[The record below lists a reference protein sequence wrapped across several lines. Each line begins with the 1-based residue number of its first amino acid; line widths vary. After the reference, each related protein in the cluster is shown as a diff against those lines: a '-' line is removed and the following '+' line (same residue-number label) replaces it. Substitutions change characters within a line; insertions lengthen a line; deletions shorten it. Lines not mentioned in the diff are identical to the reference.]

1 MAEILFSDKP
11 FLLPKQTGPA
21 GYTGELSDG
30 IARLPGEPETWYR
43 RYTVYRLLG
52 PARTLNTAFYK
63 ECGIIAVDEITSPR
77 MPQEWKT
84 AAKIFRW
91 KERVD
96 LYDGERIRELLENE
110 RQERED
116 FRAFSKEMLWEALKK
131 IKSTFKKL
139 NEDEA
144 QELSWHSAVM
154 ATSTLLPLMDRLMT
168 TSAAPELPGSK
179 KGKPLAVKMYL
190 PASDG
195 STISPR
201 NWLDELPEDDET
213 LVMESEPSGDPAN
226 PEPVENA

>member
-1 MAEILFSDKP
+1 
-11 FLLPKQTGPA
+11 
-21 GYTGELSDG
+21 
-30 IARLPGEPETWYR
+30 
-43 RYTVYRLLG
+43 
-52 PARTLNTAFYK
+52 
-63 ECGIIAVDEITSPR
+63 

-84 AAKIFRW
+84 AAKVFRW

-110 RQERED
+110 RQERDE

-139 NEDEA
+139 NEETA
-144 QELSWHSAVM
+144 EELSWHSAVM
-154 ATSTLLPLMDRLMT
+154 ATSTLLPLMERIMS

-195 STISPR
+195 QTISPR
-201 NWLDELPEDDET
+201 NWLDELPEDDDA
-213 LVMESEPSGDPAN
+213 LVMNDDEDPAK